1 MRAGGLSVYDPR
13 VRTTLVFLCLG
24 GALAWACGDDGGPV
38 CDCAEAGCYAAACTK
53 AVFVTSTAVPANF
66 GGVAQA
72 DKLCQDAAAGA
83 GLAGTFQ
90 AWLSDS
96 TTSPFKRAG
105 QSTVPYQLV
114 SGVRI
119 AEDWDQLVAS
129 GPAAPIDVDER
140 GQKVADEAMSAVV
153 WTNTGRD
160 GRAESYSMASN
171 FCADWTNNAPTDQAV
186 VGWMTK
192 RMAADDW
199 TFAVVQPCTGSARLY
214 CFQQ

>member
-1 MRAGGLSVYDPR
+1 MLL
-13 VRTTLVFLCLG
+13 TLG
-24 GALAWACGDDGGPV
+24 GALAWACGDDGGPA
-38 CDCAEAGCYAAACTK
+38 CDCAEAGCYASACVKT
-53 AVFVTSTAVPANF
+53 VFVTSQTTPANF

-72 DKLCQDAAAGA
+72 DKRCQDAATAA
-83 GLAGTFQ
+83 GLPGTFQ
-90 AWLSDS
+90 AWLSDA
-96 TTSPFKRAG
+96 TTSPFERAG

-119 AEDWDQLVAS
+119 ADGWDDLVAA
-129 GPAAPIDVDER
+129 GPAAPIDVDEH
-140 GQKVADEAMSAVV
+140 GQKIADPTMSEVV

-171 FCADWTNNAPTDQAV
+171 FCAGWTNNAPEDSAV
-186 VGWMTK
+186 VGWLTK

-199 TFAVVQPCTGSARLY
+199 TFAVVQPCTGAARLY